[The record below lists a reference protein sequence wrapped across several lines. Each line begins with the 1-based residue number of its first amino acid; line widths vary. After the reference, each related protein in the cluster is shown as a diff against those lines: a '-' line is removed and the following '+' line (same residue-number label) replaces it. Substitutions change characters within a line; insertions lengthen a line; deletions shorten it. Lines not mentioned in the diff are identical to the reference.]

1 MRNSHNSNVKKK
13 EQRNKQRFDK
23 HSSKEHKQMTS
34 KHIEI
39 VKVMSHWGSRNENEI
54 WAYACWQFLKED
66 GSVGKDCEDKEPIET
81 AGGIK
86 SCFML

>member
-23 HSSKEHKQMTS
+23 HSSKEHKQMTNN
-34 KHIEI
+34 HTEI
-39 VKVMSHWGSRNENEI
+39 LIVISHENEI

-81 AGGIK
+81 AGGTE